1 VKIIDQFFTR
11 LCLLNVIEIT
21 KSLKGMDEE
30 SEMKTMEAL
39 SLFDYDPIVTHPL
52 TITASI
58 IVPEHRGL
66 TMGS

>member
-1 VKIIDQFFTR
+1 M
-11 LCLLNVIEIT
+11 LNVIEIT

-39 SLFDYDPIVTHPL
+39 SLFDYDQIVTNPL

-58 IVPEHRGL
+58 IVPEQRGL
-66 TMGS
+66 TMGL